1 MISLIQRRYP
11 DDLAEIQAR
20 HGYEEETP
28 GIRRIEASRPLRW
41 LGAGWHD
48 LRQAPAGL
56 LHGLMVAAIG
66 VVIMGVVW
74 SWPWAGVA
82 ALTGFLL
89 VGPVLAT
96 GLNGLARSI
105 ERGETI
111 GLRSGFG
118 ALEGTGGAIWSFAAL
133 LASLFLVWTAFVW
146 LWMGVLNV
154 GHAALL
160 GPLHEALPVLLGSTS
175 GMISLAGLI
184 VAGAALAVV
193 VLALSVV
200 TIPAMLD
207 RRRTGLMTAMGTSL
221 KALQTNP
228 AATLIWAALITVLF
242 AISVATALLAL
253 IVVFPWLGYAMWH
266 AYRDLVELPEE
277 EAPTT

>member
-11 DDLAEIQAR
+11 DDLSEIRPR
-20 HGYEEETP
+20 HGYEEATP
-28 GIRRIEASRPLRW
+28 GVRRIEAGRPLRW
-41 LGAGWHD
+41 LSAGWND
-48 LRQAPAGL
+48 LRHAPAGL
-56 LHGLMVAAIG
+56 LHGLMVTAIG
-66 VVIMGVVW
+66 GVIMGVLW

-105 ERGETI
+105 ERGETV

-118 ALEGTGGAIWSFAAL
+118 ALEATGGAIWAFAAL
-133 LASLFLVWTAFVW
+133 LASIFLAWTAFAW

-154 GHAALL
+154 GHAGLL

-175 GMISLAGLI
+175 GLISLAGLV

-200 TIPAMLD
+200 TIPTLLD
-207 RRRTGLMTAMGTSL
+207 RRTGLMTAMGTSL
-221 KALQTNP
+221 KALRTSP

-242 AISVATALLAL
+242 AVSVATALLAL

-266 AYRDLVELPEE
+266 AYRDLVEPPEE
-277 EAPTT
+277 AAPTT